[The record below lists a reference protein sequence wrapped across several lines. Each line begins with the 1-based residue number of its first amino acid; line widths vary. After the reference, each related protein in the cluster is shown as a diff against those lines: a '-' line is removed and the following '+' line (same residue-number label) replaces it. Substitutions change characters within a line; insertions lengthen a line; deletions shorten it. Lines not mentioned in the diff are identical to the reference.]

1 MDIITNVKEQIKGKD
16 IKIVFPE
23 GEDLRILNATIRLQ
37 EEGIIHP
44 ILLGDVAE
52 IKKVAE
58 ENGLDISKL
67 EILDME
73 NYAEK
78 DLLLN
83 SLEERR
89 AGKNTKE
96 ECEEMLKIPNY
107 FGTMLVY
114 TGKASGL
121 VSGAVNSTGD
131 TVRPAL
137 QIIKTKPGISRTSGA
152 MLMLGP
158 NEELYVFADIAIN
171 IELEAS
177 QLAEVAVCSAKTAK
191 LFGIDPKVAML
202 SFSTKGSAKHDL
214 ATKMAEATKIAKEL
228 DKDLVIDGEMQF
240 DTAISPVVAKK
251 KAPGSEV
258 AGKANVFI
266 FPDLQAG
273 NIGYKIAQ
281 RLGGYEAIGP
291 ILQGLNKPISDLS
304 RGCVEEDIYKIALIT
319 AAQSLQ

>member
-1 MDIITNVKEQIKGKD
+1 MDIITNVKKQIKGKD

-52 IKKVAE
+52 IKKVAS
-58 ENGLDISKL
+58 ENSLDISKL

-137 QIIKTKPGISRTSGA
+137 QIIKTKPGVSRTSGA

-191 LFGIDPKVAML
+191 IFGIDPKVAML
-202 SFSTKGSAKHDL
+202 SFSTKGSAKHDF

>member
-1 MDIITNVKEQIKGKD
+1 MDIIKNVKEQIEGKN

-23 GEDLRILNATIRLQ
+23 GEDIRILKACTRLQ

-44 ILLGDVAE
+44 ILLGNLAE
-52 IKKVAE
+52 INNTAR
-58 ENGLDISKL
+58 ENNVDIENL

-73 NYAEK
+73 NYPER
-78 DLLLN
+78 DMLLDAF
-83 SLEERR
+83 EERR
-89 AGKNTKE
+89 KGKNSRE
-96 ECEEMLKIPNY
+96 ECSEMLKIPNY
-107 FGTMLVY
+107 FGTMLVH

-177 QLAEVAVCSAKTAK
+177 QLAEVALCSAKTAK
-191 LFGIDPKVAML
+191 LFGLDPKVAML
-202 SFSTKGSAKHDL
+202 SFSTKGSAKHEL
-214 ATKMAEATKIAKEL
+214 ASKIEEATKLAKEL
-228 DKDLVIDGEMQF
+228 DKELAVDGEMQF
-240 DTAISPVVAKK
+240 DAAISPVVAKK
-251 KAPGSEV
+251 KAPDSKV
-258 AGKANVFI
+258 AGQANVFI

-281 RLGGYEAIGP
+281 RLGGFEAIGP

-304 RGCVEEDIYKIALIT
+304 RGCVEEDVYKIALIT

>member
-52 IKKVAE
+52 IKKVAS

-78 DLLLN
+78 DLLLS

-96 ECEEMLKIPNY
+96 ECEDMLKIPNY
-107 FGTMLVY
+107 FGTMLVH

-202 SFSTKGSAKHDL
+202 SFSTKGSAKHDF

-228 DKDLVIDGEMQF
+228 EKDLVIDGEMQF
-240 DTAISPVVAKK
+240 DAAISPVVAKK

>member
-1 MDIITNVKEQIKGKD
+1 MGIIKNVKEQIKGKD

-23 GEDLRILNATIRLQ
+23 GEDLRILNATISLQ

-44 ILLGDVAE
+44 IVLGDVAE
-52 IKKVAE
+52 IKRVAS

-67 EILDME
+67 EIIDME
-73 NYAEK
+73 NYEDK
-78 DLLLN
+78 DLLLS

-121 VSGAVNSTGD
+121 VSGAVNTTGD

-158 NEELYVFADIAIN
+158 NEELYLFADVAIN
-171 IELEAS
+171 IELDAS

-191 LFGIDPKVAML
+191 LFGLDPKVAML
-202 SFSTKGSAKHDL
+202 SFSTKGSAKHDF
-214 ATKMAEATKIAKEL
+214 ATKIAEATKLAKEL
-228 DKDLVIDGEMQF
+228 DKDLVVDGEMQF
-240 DTAISPVVAKK
+240 DAAISPVVAKK
-251 KAPGSEV
+251 KAPDSEV
-258 AGKANVFI
+258 AGHANVFI
-266 FPDLQAG
+266 FPDLQSG

-281 RLGGYEAIGP
+281 RLGKYEAIGP